1 MKKAAPALLCT
12 ALYLAACVGI
22 LYALYN
28 GGVRALFVCVAFIS
42 GAFLCWLL
50 LWLRATGRMTFSHVL
65 VAWLVVNGTCL
76 LWGVMYLA
84 VIGAENIAETL
95 GRYVVTELLGTVGV
109 SLAKSIVENL
119 SKNNSWPDKPK
130 TDKKTDGQLRDL

>member
-1 MKKAAPALLCT
+1 MSMKKIAPALLC
-12 ALYLAACVGI
+12 ALLYVLACNGI
-22 LYALYN
+22 LHALNN
-28 GGVRALFVCVAFIS
+28 GGVRTLFVWVAMIS
-42 GAFLCWLL
+42 GAFLGWLL
-50 LWLRATGRMTFSHVL
+50 LWLHSTERMTFSHVL

-84 VIGAENIAETL
+84 VTGAENIAETL

-119 SKNNSWPDKPK
+119 SKNNSWPDRAN
-130 TDKKTDGQLRDL
+130 DNNRDL

>member
-1 MKKAAPALLCT
+1 MSMKKIAPALIC
-12 ALYLAACVGI
+12 ALLYVLACNGI
-22 LYALYN
+22 LYALN
-28 GGVRALFVCVAFIS
+28 SGGVRTLFVWVAIIS
-42 GAFLCWLL
+42 GAFLGWLL
-50 LWLRATGRMTFSHVL
+50 LWLHSTERMTFSHII

-84 VIGAENIAETL
+84 VTGAENIAETL

-119 SKNNSWPDKPK
+119 SKNNNWPDRSN
-130 TDKKTDGQLRDL
+130 DNNRDL